1 MILTEFMWSEDWLLY
16 HKVVFDG
23 ENRLII
29 INPDESIISVKQD
42 IYSSWK
48 EWISL
53 RDNMKYLPAVRT
65 IGGDPVGGGKYAG
78 DLYFLMNNWKVV
90 VNHPVAIE
98 GVLYDDSGTSPYIIT
113 GSGGVTATVS
123 NLAYAIAT
131 STGALTEEQQLQ
143 LDKILQLV
151 RTTLALSA

>member
-16 HKVVFDG
+16 HKVIFDG

-78 DLYFLMNNWKVV
+78 DLYFLMNNWKMV
-90 VNHPVAIE
+90 VNHPVAID

>member
-1 MILTEFMWSEDWLLY
+1 MTYLKTL
-16 HKVVFDG
+16 KV
-23 ENRLII
+23 
-29 INPDESIISVKQD
+29 
-42 IYSSWK
+42 
-48 EWISL
+48 
-53 RDNMKYLPAVRT
+53 
-65 IGGDPVGGGKYAG
+65 

-90 VNHPVAIE
+90 VNQPVAIE

>member
-1 MILTEFMWSEDWLLY
+1 MWSEDWLLY
-16 HKVVFDG
+16 HKVIFDG

-78 DLYFLMNNWKVV
+78 DLYFLMNNWKMV
-90 VNHPVAIE
+90 VNHPVAID